1 MVKDFLQEIFDY
13 HLEQKILDLKQVPG
27 YHARA
32 VRLSRCYEQLHQ
44 SMGLDFADRLSGLE
58 GEQRYQENL
67 ACFRHGFRLA
77 GQLFRELRL

>member
-1 MVKDFLQEIFDY
+1 MDFLEELFTYQLNQEN
-13 HLEQKILDLKQVPG
+13 LDLTQVPG

-44 SMGLDFADRLSGLE
+44 SMGLDFVDRLNGLE

-77 GQLFRELRL
+77 GQLFWELRL

>member
-1 MVKDFLQEIFDY
+1 MMDFLEELFTYQLNQEN
-13 HLEQKILDLKQVPG
+13 LDLTQVPG

-32 VRLSRCYEQLHQ
+32 VRPSRCYEQLHQ
-44 SMGLDFADRLSGLE
+44 IMGLDFVDRLSGLE

>member
-1 MVKDFLQEIFDY
+1 MDFLEELFTYQLNQEN
-13 HLEQKILDLKQVPG
+13 LDLTQVPG

-44 SMGLDFADRLSGLE
+44 IMGLDFVDRLSGLE

-67 ACFRHGFRLA
+67 ACFRCGFRLA

>member
-1 MVKDFLQEIFDY
+1 MMDFLEELFTYQLNQEN
-13 HLEQKILDLKQVPG
+13 LDLTQVPG

-44 SMGLDFADRLSGLE
+44 SMGLDFVDRLNGLE

-77 GQLFRELRL
+77 GQLFWELRL

>member
-1 MVKDFLQEIFDY
+1 MNDFMQELFDY

-32 VRLSRCYEQLHQ
+32 VTLSRYYEQLHQ
-44 SMGLDFADRLSGLE
+44 TMGLDFVDRLSDLE

-67 ACFRHGFRLA
+67 VCFRHGFRLA
-77 GQLFRELRL
+77 GQLLRELRL

>member
-1 MVKDFLQEIFDY
+1 MMDFLEELFTYQLNQEN
-13 HLEQKILDLKQVPG
+13 LDLTQVPG

-32 VRLSRCYEQLHQ
+32 VRLSRCSEQLHQ
-44 SMGLDFADRLSGLE
+44 IMGLDFVDRLSGLE